1 MTKENQNVNKK
12 LWDESKRTKDMLK
25 FFSTDAL
32 KGENKPK
39 PPPKAYTT
47 PQLVGL
53 ILGPLLFILILLF
66 FKADGLSQNGVYVL
80 AATLW
85 IAVWWITEAIPIP
98 VTSLMPLFLFPLGG
112 IMDSATVS
120 SAYGDDIVF
129 LFLGGFIIAIAME
142 RWNLHTRIALVIIK
156 NIGTSTGKILL
167 GFMVATGALS
177 MFVSNTAAV
186 MIMIPIGMAI
196 IKEANE
202 LTTDEKNKNHLT
214 KFEKSLVLGIGYAGT
229 IGGLG
234 TLIGTPPLIIL
245 KGQYEKLFGEE
256 IGFGQWMIMGVPT
269 VIILL
274 AITWAYLN
282 YVKFKHDM
290 KELPGGK
297 EIITKELNA
306 LGKTTYEEKVVFT
319 LFCLAAFLWVSREF
333 LLSQLPFTELV
344 KDGTISMFIAVILF
358 LIPAKRKFSRIL
370 DWSIAK
376 DLPWGILLLFGGGLA
391 VASAITE
398 SGLDKW
404 MGKQIS
410 GLEGINIIVTISIV
424 ALFVLFLTEIT
435 SNTATATMILPILAT
450 IAVGIN
456 VHPLALMIPAAMAAN
471 CAFMLPVGTPPNA
484 IVFGTE
490 KVTIREMASAGFWL
504 NLISCV
510 VIVLFVWLLAP
521 TLFGIELVASK

>member
-1 MTKENQNVNKK
+1 MKEKGNKLTDKLWKESGRTKE
-12 LWDESKRTKDMLK
+12 MLK
-25 FFSTDAL
+25 FFSADAL
-32 KGENKPK
+32 KGQKEPEPK
-39 PPPKAYTT
+39 LKAYNTA
-47 PQLVGL
+47 QLVGL
-53 ILGPLLFILILLF
+53 ILGPLLFLIVLLF
-66 FKADGLSQNGVYVL
+66 VSPPGLSQKGVYVM
-80 AATLW
+80 AVTLW

-98 VTSLMPLFLFPLGG
+98 ATSLMPLFLFPLGG
-112 IMDSATVS
+112 VMDSETVS

-156 NIGTSTGKILL
+156 SIGTSTGRILL
-167 GFMVATGALS
+167 GFMIATGALS

-186 MIMIPIGMAI
+186 MIIIPIGLAI
-196 IKEANE
+196 IKEAHE
-202 LTTDEKNKNHLT
+202 LTTDDSKEHHLSQ
-214 KFEKSLVLGIGYAGT
+214 FEKSLVLGIGYAGT

-245 KGQYEKLFGEE
+245 KGQYEKIFGEE
-256 IGFGQWMIMGVPT
+256 ISFAQWMVMGVPV

-282 YVKFKHDM
+282 FVKFKHDM

-297 EIITKELNA
+297 EIITKELKA
-306 LGKTTYEEKVVFT
+306 LGKTTYEEKIVLT

-333 LLSQLPFTELV
+333 LLSQFTFTELV
-344 KDGTISMFIAVILF
+344 KDGTISMFVAVLLF
-358 LIPAKRKFSRIL
+358 LVPAKRKFARIL

-410 GLEGINIIVTISIV
+410 SLEGINIILIIFIVT
-424 ALFVLFLTEIT
+424 LFVLFLTEIT

-450 IAVGIN
+450 IAVGIHI
-456 VHPLALMIPAAMAAN
+456 HPLALMIPAAMAAN

-484 IVFGTE
+484 IVFGTD
-490 KVTIREMASAGFWL
+490 KVSIREMATTGFWL
-504 NLISCV
+504 NLFSCV
-510 VIVLFVWLLAP
+510 VIVIFVWFMVP
-521 TLFGIELVASK
+521 WLFGIDLMSTK